1 MKLRKVFVE
10 TLDTKAC
17 LRIRPPADDVKIYIR
32 RRGNSFSH
40 IDHAL
45 RAPIQKHGGSF
56 WIVRVWDKKITKEEI
71 DEVAIKYLEL
81 QKKAETGDQSDKL
94 RFDAYKNI
102 CAQKFKSLIVHHTKK
117 YKRFA
122 NHIDLEQDGFEALIN
137 ALGTFKPEKGS
148 FAWWANRYIK
158 TRVQRK
164 ANAHSTIKF
173 PIKKAKEVKPY
184 KISTMPVRVAP
195 GLSALEEAE
204 RAEGYEHIKNAM
216 EKLTDKQ
223 LLVVSMKYGF
233 NGIRERPVGKIL
245 EDLSISR
252 QQYSKL
258 LSEAENQIKKHLL
271 RVEQE

>member
-1 MKLRKVFVE
+1 MSRL
-10 TLDTKAC
+10 
-17 LRIRPPADDVKIYIR
+17 
-32 RRGNSFSH
+32 
-40 IDHAL
+40 
-45 RAPIQKHGGSF
+45 
-56 WIVRVWDKKITKEEI
+56 TKEEI
-71 DEVAIKYLEL
+71 DEIAIKYIEL
-81 QKKAETGDQSDKL
+81 RKKAETGGQSDQL

-102 CAQKFKSLIVHHTKK
+102 TAQKFKCLIAHHTKK
-117 YKRFA
+117 YRRFS

-137 ALGTFKPEKGS
+137 ALGTFDPAKGS
-148 FAWWANRYIK
+148 FAWWANRYVK

-195 GLSALEEAE
+195 GPTPLEEVE
-204 RAEGYEHIKNAM
+204 RLESSKHIGNAM

-271 RVEQE
+271 RVE